1 MNTAPATRP
10 ATMTATTQGQ
20 RLRRRPPVGSGSAG
34 DTLAGA
40 MSMTLWIG
48 LGTVVVGAM
57 VLVPMI
63 FAAEPEPA
71 TVEANPEGGDAVIP
85 QRRARL
91 RHEPRPLT
99 IRVPETV
106 SIHPAWWE
114 RIRGLVG

>member
-1 MNTAPATRP
+1 MRIAPAMMP
-10 ATMTATTQGQ
+10 ARMTATTHGQ
-20 RLRRRPPVGSGSAG
+20 RRRRRRTVGSGSAG

-71 TVEANPEGGDAVIP
+71 TVEATPEGGDAVIP
-85 QRRARL
+85 QRRLA
-91 RHEPRPLT
+91 PVPTDPVPVT
-99 IRVPETV
+99 IRV
-106 SIHPAWWE
+106 
-114 RIRGLVG
+114 

>member
-1 MNTAPATRP
+1 
-10 ATMTATTQGQ
+10 
-20 RLRRRPPVGSGSAG
+20 
-34 DTLAGA
+34 

-114 RIRGLVG
+114 RIRGLVGLLLVTVGLAAAVAVVVGLAVMVVGLTLLN

>member
-1 MNTAPATRP
+1 
-10 ATMTATTQGQ
+10 
-20 RLRRRPPVGSGSAG
+20 
-34 DTLAGA
+34 

-71 TVEANPEGGDAVIP
+71 TVEATHEGGDAVIP
-85 QRRARL
+85 QRRLAPVRS
-91 RHEPRPLT
+91 HPKPLT
-99 IRVPETV
+99 IRVPESV

-114 RIRGLVG
+114 RVRGVLGLLLVTVGLAAAVAVIVGLAVMVVGLTLLN